1 MFELTEQLAKEL
13 SSKIA
18 KFDIKELWENGSFKV
33 VASDETIDRAGE
45 VIKVSWWELDNF
57 MKNPVIIANHVYK
70 VENIIWKATNVYT
83 EDYKLVVEWV
93 FATTDLAQDVK
104 KLYDGW
110 FIKTVSVWFIPL
122 DRDPNQPNIITRA
135 ELLEVSFVPVP
146 CNPNALSLWKEVM
159 DDLIAKGLLI
169 KEEGQEDLNE
179 VEEWKEENNEEGTN
193 TDDGIIDNQ
202 ENVENNEENAN
213 NENEEGNV
221 EDVKQL
227 LKEAKALLS
236 EIKDLISN
244 NNIWKEDDN
253 SGNLE
258 EKDAKIKMQKETL
271 QSVSRLVSECL
282 HNIKL

>member
-93 FATTDLAQDVK
+93 FATTDLAQDVR

-122 DRDPNQPNIITRA
+122 ERDQSQPNIITRA

-146 CNPNALSLWKEVM
+146 CNPNALSLGKEVV

-169 KEEGQEDLNE
+169 KEEGNEQET
-179 VEEWKEENNEEGTN
+179 EENAHENETWAENEENATWEE
-193 TDDGIIDNQ
+193 
-202 ENVENNEENAN
+202 ENVANNEENDN

-271 QSVSRLVSECL
+271 QSVSKLVSECL

>member
-93 FATTDLAQDVK
+93 FATTDLAQDVR
-104 KLYDGW
+104 KLYDGG

-122 DRDPNQPNIITRA
+122 ERDQSQPNIITRA

-146 CNPNALSLWKEVM
+146 CNPNALSLWKEVV
-159 DDLIAKGLLI
+159 DDLVAKGLLI
-169 KEEGQEDLNE
+169 KEEEVNEQET
-179 VEEWKEENNEEGTN
+179 EENAHENETWAENEEIATWEE
-193 TDDGIIDNQ
+193 
-202 ENVENNEENAN
+202 ENVANNEENAN

-227 LKEAKALLS
+227 LKEAKTLLS
-236 EIKDLISN
+236 EIKDLISNN

>member
-57 MKNPVIIANHVYK
+57 MKNPVIIANHMYK

-93 FATTDLAQDVK
+93 FATTDLAQDVR
-104 KLYDGW
+104 KLYDWG

-122 DRDPNQPNIITRA
+122 ERDQSQPNIITRA

-146 CNPNALSLWKEVM
+146 CNPNALSLWKEVV

-193 TDDGIIDNQ
+193 TDDGIIDNE

-271 QSVSRLVSECL
+271 QSVSKLVSECL

>member
-33 VASDETIDRAGE
+33 VASDETVDRAGE

-57 MKNPVIIANHVYK
+57 MKNPVIIANHMYK

-93 FATTDLAQDVK
+93 FATTDLAQDVR

-122 DRDPNQPNIITRA
+122 ERDQSQPNIITRA

-146 CNPNALSLWKEVM
+146 CNPNALSLGKEVV

-169 KEEGQEDLNE
+169 KEEGNEQET
-179 VEEWKEENNEEGTN
+179 EENANENETWAENEEIATWEE
-193 TDDGIIDNQ
+193 
-202 ENVENNEENAN
+202 ENVANNEENDN

-271 QSVSRLVSECL
+271 QSVSKLVSECL

>member
-93 FATTDLAQDVK
+93 FATTDLAQDVR
-104 KLYDGW
+104 KLYDWG
-110 FIKTVSVWFIPL
+110 FIKTVSVGFIPL

-146 CNPNALSLWKEVM
+146 CNPNALSLGKEVV
-159 DDLIAKGLLI
+159 DDLVAKGLLI
-169 KEEGQEDLNE
+169 KEEEVNEQET
-179 VEEWKEENNEEGTN
+179 EENVNENETWAENEEIATWEE
-193 TDDGIIDNQ
+193 
-202 ENVENNEENAN
+202 ENVANNEENDN

-271 QSVSRLVSECL
+271 QSVSKLVSECL

>member
-70 VENIIWKATNVYT
+70 VENIIWKATKVYT

-93 FATTDLAQDVK
+93 FATTDLAQDVR

-122 DRDPNQPNIITRA
+122 ERDQSQPNIITRA

-146 CNPNALSLWKEVM
+146 CNPNALSLGKEVV
-159 DDLIAKGLLI
+159 DDLVAKGLLI
-169 KEEGQEDLNE
+169 KEEEVNEQET
-179 VEEWKEENNEEGTN
+179 EENANENETWAENEEIATWEE
-193 TDDGIIDNQ
+193 
-202 ENVENNEENAN
+202 ENVANNEENDN

-271 QSVSRLVSECL
+271 QSVSKLVSECL

>member
-57 MKNPVIIANHVYK
+57 MKNPVIIANHMYK

-93 FATTDLAQDVK
+93 FATTDLAQDVR
-104 KLYDGW
+104 KLYDGG

-193 TDDGIIDNQ
+193 TDDGIIDNE

>member
-45 VIKVSWWELDNF
+45 VIKVSGWELDNF

-93 FATTDLAQDVK
+93 FATTDLAQDVR

-110 FIKTVSVWFIPL
+110 FIKTVSVGFIPL
-122 DRDPNQPNIITRA
+122 ERDQSQPNIITRA

-179 VEEWKEENNEEGTN
+179 VEEWKEENNEEETN
-193 TDDGIIDNQ
+193 IDDGIIDNE

-271 QSVSRLVSECL
+271 QSVSKLVSECL

>member
-33 VASDETIDRAGE
+33 VASDETVDRAGE

-57 MKNPVIIANHVYK
+57 MKNPVIIANHMYK

-93 FATTDLAQDVK
+93 FATTDLAQDVR

-122 DRDPNQPNIITRA
+122 ERDQSQPNIITRA

-146 CNPNALSLWKEVM
+146 CNPNALSLGKEVV

-169 KEEGQEDLNE
+169 KEEVNEQET
-179 VEEWKEENNEEGTN
+179 EENANENETWAENEEIATWEE
-193 TDDGIIDNQ
+193 
-202 ENVENNEENAN
+202 ENVANNEENDN

-271 QSVSRLVSECL
+271 QSVSKLVSECL

>member
-93 FATTDLAQDVK
+93 FATTDLAQDVR

-122 DRDPNQPNIITRA
+122 ERDQSQPNIITRA

-146 CNPNALSLWKEVM
+146 CNPNALSLGKEVV
-159 DDLIAKGLLI
+159 DDLVAKGLLI
-169 KEEGQEDLNE
+169 KEEEVNEQET
-179 VEEWKEENNEEGTN
+179 EENANENETWAENEEIATWEE
-193 TDDGIIDNQ
+193 
-202 ENVENNEENAN
+202 ENVANNEENDN
-213 NENEEGNV
+213 NENGEGNV

-271 QSVSRLVSECL
+271 QSVSKLVSECL

>member
-33 VASDETIDRAGE
+33 VASDETVDRAGE

-57 MKNPVIIANHVYK
+57 MKNPVIIANHMYK

-93 FATTDLAQDVK
+93 FATTDLAQDVR

-122 DRDPNQPNIITRA
+122 ERDQSQPNIITRA

-146 CNPNALSLWKEVM
+146 CNPNALSLWKEVV
-159 DDLIAKGLLI
+159 DDLVAKGLLI
-169 KEEGQEDLNE
+169 KEEEVNEQET
-179 VEEWKEENNEEGTN
+179 EENAHENETWAENEEIATWEE
-193 TDDGIIDNQ
+193 
-202 ENVENNEENAN
+202 ENVANNEENDN

-271 QSVSRLVSECL
+271 QSVSKLVSECL

>member
-33 VASDETIDRAGE
+33 VASDETVDRAGE

-57 MKNPVIIANHVYK
+57 MKNPVIIANHMYK

-93 FATTDLAQDVK
+93 FATTDLAQDVR

-122 DRDPNQPNIITRA
+122 ERDQSQPNIITRA

-146 CNPNALSLWKEVM
+146 CNPNALSLGKEVV

-169 KEEGQEDLNE
+169 KEEVNEQET
-179 VEEWKEENNEEGTN
+179 EENENENETWAENEEIATWEE
-193 TDDGIIDNQ
+193 
-202 ENVENNEENAN
+202 ENVANNEENDN

-271 QSVSRLVSECL
+271 QSVSKLVSECL